1 MPAVAEGG
9 GAGCSQMALNIDGL
23 GIDGLDGGVA
33 GLTGGDLA
41 ARVDEFDFDRAAGGD
56 LSQ

>member
-23 GIDGLDGGVA
+23 GST
-33 GLTGGDLA
+33 GLTGVS
-41 ARVDEFDFDRAAGGD
+41 RPDRRWT
-56 LSQ
+56 LRSRR